1 MTEISP
7 PEAPL
12 VQTEAGLRPGGEG
25 WFVVNLSEAGAIASE
40 DAGSAW
46 TFEDPAHRF
55 PHFGINIHVLQP
67 GEPAS
72 KYHAEEAQ
80 EAVLVLQG
88 EGLLVV
94 GDEERRLRQWD
105 FFHAAPWTPH
115 VLVGAGSGP
124 CAVLMVGARFA
135 GKGIVYPVSEVAA
148 RYGASVE
155 AETSSPREAYAGWR
169 PPAPARKPWPPA

>member
-12 VQTEAGLRPGGEG
+12 VETEAGLKPDGEG
-25 WFVVNLSEAGAIASE
+25 WFVVNLSDAGAIASD
-40 DAGSAW
+40 DAGHAW
-46 TFEDPAHRF
+46 TFEVAAHRF
-55 PHFGINIHVLQP
+55 PHFGINVHVLQP

-80 EAVLVLQG
+80 EAFLVLRG
-88 EGLLVV
+88 ECLLIV
-94 GDEERRLRQWD
+94 GDGERELRQWD
-105 FFHAAPWTPH
+105 FFHSAPWTPH
-115 VLVGAGSGP
+115 VLVGAGTGP

-135 GKGIVYPVSEVAA
+135 GKGIIYPVSEVAA

-155 AETSSPREAYAGWR
+155 AETSSPREAYVGWR
-169 PPAPARKPWPPA
+169 PPAPARRPWPPA